1 MLPLT
6 LAMLQFI
13 ASGAEDDHLNHCT
26 GNKQF
31 VQNYSCKQ
39 GIKLNELMPEM
50 AVLKRFVSTDLALS
64 EVHNILSEFFFF
76 LQDIATHIY
85 T

>member
-1 MLPLT
+1 
-6 LAMLQFI
+6 
-13 ASGAEDDHLNHCT
+13 
-26 GNKQF
+26 
-31 VQNYSCKQ
+31 
-39 GIKLNELMPEM
+39 MPEM